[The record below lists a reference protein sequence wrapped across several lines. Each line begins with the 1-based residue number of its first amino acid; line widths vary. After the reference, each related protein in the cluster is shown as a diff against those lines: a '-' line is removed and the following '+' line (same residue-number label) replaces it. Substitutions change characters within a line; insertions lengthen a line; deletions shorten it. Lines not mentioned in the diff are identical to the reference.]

1 MLGGVTE
8 TEIGWHVKTT
18 AWNRGIATEAALA
31 TRGLAARRFGVRR
44 LVAIVH
50 PDHIASRRVAES
62 IGMRVETTTV
72 LDDGYPAAV
81 YVTRPA

>member
-1 MLGGVTE
+1 MAREEDRLE
-8 TEIGWHVKTT
+8 PRDC
-18 AWNRGIATEAALA
+18 NRGGAGDA
-31 TRGLAARRFGVRR
+31 GLAARRFGVRR

>member
-1 MLGGVTE
+1 M
-8 TEIGWHVKTT
+8 
-18 AWNRGIATEAALA
+18 
-31 TRGLAARRFGVRR
+31 
-44 LVAIVH
+44 AIVH

-81 YVTRPA
+81 YVTRAA